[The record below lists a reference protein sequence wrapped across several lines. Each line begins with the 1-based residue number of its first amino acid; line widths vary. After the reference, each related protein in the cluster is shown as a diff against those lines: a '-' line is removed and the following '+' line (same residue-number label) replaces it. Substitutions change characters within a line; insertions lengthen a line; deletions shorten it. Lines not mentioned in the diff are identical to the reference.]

1 MTPPG
6 TTAGVAATSGSG
18 ATSRV
23 RLDTVTP
30 LGRASARV
38 MRARRR
44 VAKAGSGSI
53 GPGGRARDS
62 RGSAIAV
69 LPGFIG
75 ATEGTPG
82 AHQQRLRCVDGPF
95 QNVGHLRHRKVVEV
109 PKRER
114 RPVGWRQEGQ
124 G

>member
-1 MTPPG
+1 MS
-6 TTAGVAATSGSG
+6 ASGSR
-18 ATSRV
+18 SMV

-30 LGRASARV
+30 WGRASARV

-95 QNVGHLRHRKVVEV
+95 QNVGHLRHGQVVEV
-109 PKRER
+109 AEGER
-114 RPVGWRQEGQ
+114 RPMGWGQAGQ
-124 G
+124 GVPGPHLIKM